1 MLDRIDGKYV
11 HKRDPRNVLLTYVRR
26 RAGEADSFEAEMVH
40 DIEHPFFFEHPLDH
54 IPAMML
60 VEAGR
65 QLGIAVSH
73 LFLGVP
79 FDRMFATR
87 SFDIHFCD
95 FAELHAPVLIVGT
108 ITDRRYHRGELL
120 HLRLDGNFS
129 QGGRELGGMGGSWSM
144 LKPPVWRRYRR
155 RERARLGLVGQ

>member
-1 MLDRIDGKYV
+1 MQDRIDGKYV
-11 HKRDPRNVLLTYVRR
+11 HKRDPRNVLLAYVRQPPGQPDR
-26 RAGEADSFEAEMVH
+26 VESEMVH

-79 FDRMFATR
+79 LDRMFATR
-87 SFDIHFCD
+87 SFDIRFDD
-95 FAELHAPVLIVGT
+95 FAELHTPVLIVGALA
-108 ITDRRYHRGELL
+108 DRKYHRGELL
-120 HLRLDGNFS
+120 HLRFDGVFS
-129 QGGRELGGMGGSWSM
+129 QGGREIGRMGGSWSM
-144 LKPPVWRRYRR
+144 LDPAVWRRYRR
-155 RERARLGLVGQ
+155 REQARIGVVVG

>member
-1 MLDRIDGKYV
+1 MLERIDGKYV
-11 HKRDPRNVLLTYVRR
+11 HKHHPRNVLLAYVRQKPGR
-26 RAGEADSFEAEMVH
+26 VDCFEAEMVL
-40 DIEHPFFFEHPLDH
+40 DVEHPFFFEHPLDH

-73 LFLGVP
+73 LYLGVP

-95 FAELHAPVLIVGT
+95 FAELHAPVLIVAT
-108 ITDRRYHRGELL
+108 VTDRKYHRGELL
-120 HLRLDGNFS
+120 HLRLDGSFS
-129 QGGRELGGMGGSWSM
+129 QEGRQLGGMGGSWSM
-144 LKPPVWRRYRR
+144 LKPAVWRRYRR
-155 RERARLGLVGQ
+155 REQARIDLVRK